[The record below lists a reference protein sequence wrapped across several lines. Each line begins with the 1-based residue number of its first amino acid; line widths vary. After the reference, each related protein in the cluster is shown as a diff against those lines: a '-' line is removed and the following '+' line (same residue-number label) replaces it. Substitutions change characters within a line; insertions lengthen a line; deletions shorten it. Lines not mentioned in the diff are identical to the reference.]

1 MVTPQNTV
9 LALVDI
15 QDKLA
20 AVIDRREDLV
30 RRLVQLARGCQIL
43 GLPILLAEQNPERM
57 GRTVAELREVLPGIS
72 PFPKMTFSCWRNP
85 PWAAAL
91 KALGRDRVLL
101 AGIETH
107 VCIAQTAADLVS
119 AGYAVEVVA
128 DAVSSRLPADKAIG
142 LDLIKAAPAV
152 ITCVESVLFELMGT
166 AEHPAFKEI
175 LRLVK

>member
-1 MVTPQNTV
+1 MVTPKNTV

-20 AVIDRREDLV
+20 AVMDRREELV
-30 RRLVQLARGCQIL
+30 RRLTQLGRGCRLL
-43 GLPILLAEQNPERM
+43 GLPILLAEQNPDRM
-57 GRTVAELREVLPGIS
+57 GKTIAELRDVLPDIA
-72 PFPKMTFSCWRNP
+72 PYPKMTFSCWRDP
-85 PWAAAL
+85 AWSAAL

-107 VCIAQTAADLVS
+107 VCIFQTAADLVA

-128 DAVSSRLPADKAIG
+128 DAVSSRTPADRSVG
-142 LDLIKAAPAV
+142 LEKIKAVGAHV
-152 ITCVESVLFELMGT
+152 TCVESVLFELMGS
-166 AEHPAFKEI
+166 AEHPAFKDI

>member
-1 MVTPQNTV
+1 MVTPQNSV

-15 QDKLA
+15 QEKLA
-20 AVIDRREDLV
+20 AAMDRREDLI

-43 GLPILLAEQNPERM
+43 RIPILLAEQNPDRM
-57 GRTVAELREVLPGIS
+57 GPTVTELREVLNGIS
-72 PFPKMTFSCWRNP
+72 PLPKMTFSCWRDP
-85 PWAAAL
+85 GWSSAL
-91 KALGRDRVLL
+91 RATGRKRVFL

-128 DAVSSRLPADKAIG
+128 DAVASRSPADKIVG
-142 LDLIKAAPAV
+142 LEKIKASNAGM
-152 ITCVESVLFELMGT
+152 TCVESVLFELLET

>member
-1 MVTPQNTV
+1 MVTPQNAV

-15 QDKLA
+15 QVKLA
-20 AVIDRREDLV
+20 AVMDRREDLI
-30 RRLVQLARGCQIL
+30 RRLVQLTRGCRLL
-43 GLPILLAEQNPERM
+43 GIPILLAEQNPARM
-57 GRTVAELREVLPGIS
+57 GITIPELRDVLPDLS
-72 PFPKMTFSCWRNP
+72 PVPKMTFSCWRDP
-85 PWAAAL
+85 AWAAAL
-91 KALGRDRVLL
+91 KALGRDRVIL

-128 DAVSSRLPADKAIG
+128 DAVSSRLAADKATG
-142 LDLIKAAPAV
+142 LEQIKAAPAI
-152 ITCVESVLFELMGT
+152 ITCVESVLFELLGT